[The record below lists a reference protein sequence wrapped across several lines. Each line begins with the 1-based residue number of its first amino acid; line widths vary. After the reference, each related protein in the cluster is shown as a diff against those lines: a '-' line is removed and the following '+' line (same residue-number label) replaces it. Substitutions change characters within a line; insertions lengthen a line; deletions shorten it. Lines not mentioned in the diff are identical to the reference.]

1 MRRHCGECG
10 GMRYFNFGVSLV
22 HHCGSSASCPAGCT
36 EVAKEGVV
44 LPHAPPANSEL
55 WATGAIPPEPV
66 VGICGHG
73 NGHAAGTKRSTAA
86 PVPGDRRDGGSAARA
101 VRLCVLGRLSC
112 GAEDRRRADRTLA
125 RGRARACLESV
136 RGGRPRVPPRRA
148 VVSGRCGRAH
158 PCGPGGVSPPAQSD
172 RRYRAGDPIDRAVRS
187 RWASSRFQPALSGA
201 AGVERRGSRLFPSS
215 NRASRR
221 RLCRRGSDFPR
232 SPSGDRS
239 ILHRQQA
246 QVDAGRRVCRRR
258 AHRHP
263 AGRI

>member
-1 MRRHCGECG
+1 MSRLPGELRAEAPRRARSARARAGGHALYADYSPGAPVTETGAMRRHCGECG

-55 WATGAIPPEPV
+55 WATGAIPLEPV

-136 RGGRPRVPPRRA
+136 RGGRPRVPPRR
-148 VVSGRCGRAH
+148 
-158 PCGPGGVSPPAQSD
+158 
-172 RRYRAGDPIDRAVRS
+172 
-187 RWASSRFQPALSGA
+187 
-201 AGVERRGSRLFPSS
+201 
-215 NRASRR
+215 
-221 RLCRRGSDFPR
+221 
-232 SPSGDRS
+232 
-239 ILHRQQA
+239 
-246 QVDAGRRVCRRR
+246 
-258 AHRHP
+258 
-263 AGRI
+263 